1 MNLFWIQSES
11 ILNPFEIFISHLN
24 PIWITF
30 VSLLKL
36 ICIPF
41 ESVFNLINVPIWI
54 WFESLLYLIFILQ
67 EASAISTWKM
77 CPKNGKISSKTF
89 LLLVWICNGDTH
101 FWLLDPVFSSVGW
114 YLPFYI
120 WFPLIIEEI
129 WRPGYLK
136 NMLLKKVIHLV
147 LWSVMTSHH
156 IFCSAWNLNI
166 LLGESKNLIQNRCW
180 ITCKSRLN
188 RFFMFMLI
196 TFELL
201 LNRGWITFE
210 SCLNHF
216 WIVFESIWIRV
227 WISFESAFHVSIAFE
242 SLGESTFS
250 IQNFPWSD
258 QNRTVLKLTI
268 MSPYENFNAKIDTKY
283 VCQFSA
289 KIQILVIFDSK
300 I

>member
-1 MNLFWIQSES
+1 MNHFWIQSES
-11 ILNPFEIFISHLN
+11 NLNPFEIFISHLN

-129 WRPGYLK
+129 WRAGYLK
-136 NMLLKKVIHLV
+136 KMLLKMVINLV

-166 LLGESKNLIQNRCW
+166 LLGKSK
-180 ITCKSRLN
+180 
-188 RFFMFMLI
+188 
-196 TFELL
+196 
-201 LNRGWITFE
+201 
-210 SCLNHF
+210 
-216 WIVFESIWIRV
+216 
-227 WISFESAFHVSIAFE
+227 
-242 SLGESTFS
+242 FS
-250 IQNFPWSD
+250 IL
-258 QNRTVLKLTI
+258 TKIVL
-268 MSPYENFNAKIDTKY
+268 F
-283 VCQFSA
+283 
-289 KIQILVIFDSK
+289 
-300 I
+300 

>member
-1 MNLFWIQSES
+1 
-11 ILNPFEIFISHLN
+11 
-24 PIWITF
+24 
-30 VSLLKL
+30 
-36 ICIPF
+36 
-41 ESVFNLINVPIWI
+41 
-54 WFESLLYLIFILQ
+54 
-67 EASAISTWKM
+67 M

-166 LLGESKNLIQNRCW
+166 LLGESKNLMQNRCW

-188 RFFMFMLI
+188 RFFMFRLRLNYFWI
-196 TFELL
+196 VFESL
-201 LNRGWITFE
+201 LNRGWINLDSWLNQFWIGFSCFNCVWIIFESQLNIVWITFE
-210 SCLNHF
+210 SPL
-216 WIVFESIWIRV
+216 IRV
-227 WISFESAFHVSIAFE
+227 WIAFE
-242 SLGESTFS
+242 SHLNHVFLFESLLN
-250 IQNFPWSD
+250 IVLVL
-258 QNRTVLKLTI
+258 NR
-268 MSPYENFNAKIDTKY
+268 D
-283 VCQFSA
+283 
-289 KIQILVIFDSK
+289 
-300 I
+300 

>member
-1 MNLFWIQSES
+1 MNHFWIQSES
-11 ILNPFEIFISHLN
+11 NLNPFEIFISHLN

-188 RFFMFMLI
+188 RFFMFRLHLNYFWI
-196 TFELL
+196 VVESL
-201 LNRGWITFE
+201 LNRVWITFE
-210 SCLNHF
+210 SWLNQFGFVFESVLNRLFMFQLRLNHF
-216 WIVFESIWIRV
+216 WIEVEYRLNHFWITFNSRLNRV
-227 WISFESAFHVSIAFE
+227 WITFE
-242 SLGESTFS
+242 SLLN
-250 IQNFPWSD
+250 IVLVL
-258 QNRTVLKLTI
+258 NR
-268 MSPYENFNAKIDTKY
+268 D
-283 VCQFSA
+283 
-289 KIQILVIFDSK
+289 
-300 I
+300 